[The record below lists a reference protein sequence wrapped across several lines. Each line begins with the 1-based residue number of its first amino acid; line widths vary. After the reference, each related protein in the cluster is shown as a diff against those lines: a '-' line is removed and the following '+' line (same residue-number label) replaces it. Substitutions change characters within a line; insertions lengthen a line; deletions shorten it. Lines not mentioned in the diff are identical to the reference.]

1 MSQTWK
7 LCSSCKKPI
16 NYGATWYKCSVST
29 CNRTRTALYFCT
41 IECWQAHV
49 PGARHRDAWAEP
61 EQAPAN
67 AAQAARLETN
77 SGEGSRSAE
86 DAARAR
92 RVVTSATVQAVP
104 ARPDPGD
111 SQEILVV
118 VSKLKK
124 YIKDRSGMNTSD
136 GAMAVLSAHLRAL
149 SNEAIRTA
157 ARDGRKTVLDRDFP
171 PPTER

>member
-1 MSQTWK
+1 
-7 LCSSCKKPI
+7 
-16 NYGATWYKCSVST
+16 
-29 CNRTRTALYFCT
+29 
-41 IECWQAHV
+41 
-49 PGARHRDAWAEP
+49 
-61 EQAPAN
+61 
-67 AAQAARLETN
+67 
-77 SGEGSRSAE
+77 
-86 DAARAR
+86 
-92 RVVTSATVQAVP
+92 
-104 ARPDPGD
+104 
-111 SQEILVV
+111 LVV